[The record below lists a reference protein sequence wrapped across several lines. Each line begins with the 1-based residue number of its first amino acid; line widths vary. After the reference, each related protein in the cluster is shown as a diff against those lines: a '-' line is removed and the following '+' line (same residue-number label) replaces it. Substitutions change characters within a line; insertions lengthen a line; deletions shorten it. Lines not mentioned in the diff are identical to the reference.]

1 MTPYYFELNN
11 YIPFKKDELLDISL
25 IKILENIDTDNF
37 VRKDNYSVDIINQ
50 DFVAFLVE
58 RGIELR
64 KVVVWHWLAKNPY
77 IAHIDSGPDG
87 DTITAAINWTLTK
100 GSKVNFYEPQD
111 LELEVKFGN
120 QDLPDWSTSNVG
132 SYIPINVKDVD
143 PITAWSSEGPC
154 LINPALPHM
163 IVAET
168 PRVAVSLQLKENI
181 PFDELVKRFEH
192 GPK

>member
-64 KVVVWHWLAKNPY
+64 KVVVWHQPL
-77 IAHIDSGPDG
+77 HFF
-87 DTITAAINWTLTK
+87 T
-100 GSKVNFYEPQD
+100 
-111 LELEVKFGN
+111 
-120 QDLPDWSTSNVG
+120 
-132 SYIPINVKDVD
+132 
-143 PITAWSSEGPC
+143 
-154 LINPALPHM
+154 
-163 IVAET
+163 
-168 PRVAVSLQLKENI
+168 
-181 PFDELVKRFEH
+181 
-192 GPK
+192 